1 MSTSR
6 FRYRGGDTNL
16 IFAKYTTAHPIE
28 EGDLCF
34 LDPTSGYVRPAAD
47 MVGMPAA
54 SIVANQLAFA
64 KYFIGVAMAKM
75 GLQTGEKSFRL
86 VTEGNCVPIATTG
99 LFEFDCA
106 GDLDLDDANAGM
118 GSLVAIFAAAS
129 AVKGTAIPDSQK
141 VAPTT
146 VRSSTIGFLRPQPAD
161 YAQSNPGQTR
171 CLVQIDAGYAKGGS
185 GTVSSVAGTY
195 TDSESGQ

>member
-1 MSTSR
+1 MANQ

-16 IFAKYTTAHPIE
+16 VFCKYDASHPIE

-34 LDPTSGYVRPAAD
+34 LDPTSAYVRTASEMTGVAANI
-47 MVGMPAA
+47 A
-54 SIVANQLAFA
+54 ANQLAFA
-64 KYFIGVAMAKM
+64 KYFIGVAMQKG
-75 GLQTGEKSFRL
+75 GLQTGETSFRIKTDPDCL
-86 VTEGNCVPIATTG
+86 AVATTG

-106 GDLDLDDANAGM
+106 GTLDLDDANAGM

-129 AVKGTAIPDSQK
+129 AVKGTAIASSTK

-146 VRSSTIGFLRPQPAD
+146 VRSAAIGFLRPQPAD

-171 CLVQIDAGYAKGGS
+171 CLVEVDAGYAKGGAA
-185 GTVSSVAGTY
+185 TVNSVAGTY
-195 TDSESGQ
+195 TGSESGQ